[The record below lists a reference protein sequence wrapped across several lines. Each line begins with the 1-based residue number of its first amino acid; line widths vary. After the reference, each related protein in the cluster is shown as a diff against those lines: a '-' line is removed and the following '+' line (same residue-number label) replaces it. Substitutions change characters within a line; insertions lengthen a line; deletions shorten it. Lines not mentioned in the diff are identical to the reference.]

1 MAALLQEALRER
13 GVEVV
18 VSALVNDTV
27 GTLMAKSYVEPR
39 CRVGV
44 ILGETKSPWLLQEY
58 PANCSCTAGGLHAC
72 VFVQRALVLVWP
84 LFSCARRLQARG
96 RTQHTWSGAPPS
108 PSGWVRVMA

>member
-1 MAALLQEALRER
+1 MLLPAAWASFECAGVVGHDVAALLQEALRER

-44 ILGETKSPWLLQEY
+44 ILGETKSP
-58 PANCSCTAGGLHAC
+58 
-72 VFVQRALVLVWP
+72 
-84 LFSCARRLQARG
+84 
-96 RTQHTWSGAPPS
+96 
-108 PSGWVRVMA
+108 